1 MTSNKLHAA
10 RQLLL
15 QESFGV
21 LSTISVDVPG
31 YPFGSVTPYCVDRDC
46 QPIVYISTIAQHT
59 RNIIANP
66 KVSLTVVEASSDSDD
81 VQARGRL
88 TVLADARPI
97 DRAET
102 EVRDR
107 YLRYFPSAIQYEDT
121 HEFGFYRLVLVRAR
135 FIGGFG
141 QIFWLTPEELCLRNP
156 FSSQEESNIVRH
168 MNKDHAAALTH
179 IAGSDGTELVTM
191 TGIDA
196 EGFDAIQSGKKRRF
210 AFEGAVHTTE
220 EARQTLISM
229 SRRTIAQSL

>member
-1 MTSNKLHAA
+1 MATNKLHAA

-21 LSTISVDVPG
+21 LSTISLDVPG
-31 YPFGSVTPYCVDRDC
+31 YPFGSVTPYCVDSDC

-59 RNIIANP
+59 RNVIANS
-66 KVSLTVVEASSDSDD
+66 KVSLTVVEPNTDSDD

-88 TVLADARPI
+88 TLLADARPVDPANSEI
-97 DRAET
+97 
-102 EVRDR
+102 RDR
-107 YLRYFPSAIQYEDT
+107 YLRYFPSAVQYEGT
-121 HEFGFYRLVLVRAR
+121 HDFSFYRLVVLRSR

-156 FSSQEESNIVRH
+156 FSYKEESAIVGH
-168 MNKDHAAALTH
+168 MNKDHAAALAVM
-179 IAGSDGTELVTM
+179 AGSDTAGPMTM

-210 AFEGAVHTTE
+210 TFDRPVRTMED
-220 EARQTLISM
+220 ARQMLISL
-229 SRRTIAQSL
+229 SRRPVAQSL